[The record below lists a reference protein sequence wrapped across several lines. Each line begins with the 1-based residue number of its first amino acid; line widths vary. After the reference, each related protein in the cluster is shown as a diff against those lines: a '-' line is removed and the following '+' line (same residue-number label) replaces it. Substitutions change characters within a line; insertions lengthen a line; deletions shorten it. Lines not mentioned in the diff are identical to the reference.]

1 MAEFTGTT
9 PQVQVEQPPEVVEY
23 SQGYMNLTQTQRDTI
38 EHPAWVFLIFIAYG
52 LFKRV
57 RTVPNT
63 FILFASIANVGAST
77 ACFIGYAGIIAGEDS
92 ALCHTQAFLLEMFM
106 QSDPWWSLAMA
117 VNVFLVFF
125 FALNPNAFRD
135 YLWLYCLVCYG
146 LPSIPAIVLLAHS
159 PSNTHY
165 YGNATLWCWIA
176 DTWNPLRIYTYYL
189 PIWTC
194 IFLSGLVYLA
204 VGYQVF
210 HQRNQLRN
218 LTFSNQGKNCSG
230 SDHREHIEL
239 GEKHSYG
246 ISAGRNSPCPTVI
259 PMDLSNHPGCYGT
272 VTTQVEVNIS
282 DNTDMQSMALTRDAS
297 SPTPSITEVPL
308 AAHPP
313 GHNNNNINSIHPW
326 ASNCSSSSSSNS
338 EDHIVPPS
346 AIYSSGSGGSGG
358 GISPPYHTTTTHHVH
373 IHHATDITA
382 GSGQPK
388 SSLKKTTYIHSG
400 HGGYGHTYS
409 SYNRTSNTTTTGQC
423 PSSSSAAHHVHTSS
437 CTYANHRNQQSSRFT
452 NRTRLHSL
460 LSTIRRPFRKF
471 WAKLHRLDPIKL
483 AYLRTSFVFAI
494 SILVTWTPSSINR
507 VHSLLYPKNTSYPLN
522 LASAV
527 VLPLQGVWNAVIFM
541 ATTWVVLREEVEALW
556 KRSRVGTWWMR
567 RRQSMSLR
575 PGTGSGTS
583 QGGVQNVMG
592 SQRGVRLGSDGLPSS
607 TTIGGSVHVCVGGGG
622 KGRGSGKGHKA
633 WRNGNGAYGY
643 GVPHAPAMKDD
654 FETRSCGSSSGK
666 KNKSKKG
673 PMDPNRLGTVRVI
686 RGGSL

>member
-9 PQVQVEQPPEVVEY
+9 QAQVEQPPVEY
-23 SQGYMNLTQTQRDTI
+23 TQGYMNLTETQRNTI
-38 EHPAWVFLIFIAYG
+38 EHVERIGASLSLLGVFLIFIAYG

-135 YLWLYCLVCYG
+135 YLWMYCLVCYG
-146 LPSIPAIVLLAHS
+146 LPAIPAIVLLAHS
-159 PSNTHY
+159 PSSTHY

-194 IFLSGLVYLA
+194 IFISGLVYLA

-239 GEKHSYG
+239 GEKHTYG
-246 ISAGRNSPCPTVI
+246 ISAGQNSPCPTVI

-282 DNTDMQSMALTRDAS
+282 DNTDIQPMTPT
-297 SPTPSITEVPL
+297 SPAPSITEVPL

-313 GHNNNNINSIHPW
+313 GQNNSIHPW
-326 ASNCSSSSSSNS
+326 ASNSSSSSSSS
-338 EDHIVPPS
+338 EDHIVPPT
-346 AIYSSGSGGSGG
+346 AAYSGSG
-358 GISPPYHTTTTHHVH
+358 SPPYRVHVHHTTNVTTN
-373 IHHATDITA
+373 
-382 GSGQPK
+382 GPK
-388 SSLKKTTYIHSG
+388 SNLKKTTYTS
-400 HGGYGHTYS
+400 HGAGYGHTYS
-409 SYNRTSNTTTTGQC
+409 SYNRTSNTTTTGTCGSNSHEQNRNGGQN
-423 PSSSSAAHHVHTSS
+423 SSHFTHET
-437 CTYANHRNQQSSRFT
+437 RFQT
-452 NRTRLHSL
+452 L
-460 LSTIRRPFRKF
+460 LSSLRRPLRKF
-471 WAKLHRLDPIKL
+471 LAKLHRLDPIKL

-507 VHSLLYPKNTSYPLN
+507 VHSLLYPKDTSYPLN

-527 VLPLQGVWNAVIFM
+527 VLPLQGVWNAVIFA
-541 ATTWVVLREEVEALW
+541 ATTWAVLREEVDGLW
-556 KRSRVGTWWMR
+556 KRCWLGRWWAR
-567 RRQSMSLR
+567 KKR
-575 PGTGSGTS
+575 PATAETDTMM
-583 QGGVQNVMG
+583 GG
-592 SQRGVRLGSDGLPSS
+592 QRGVRLGSDGLPHS
-607 TTIGGSVHVCVGGGG
+607 TTIGGATPLDGG
-622 KGRGSGKGHKA
+622 KRNASGGYKA
-633 WRNGNGAYGY
+633 WRNGNGAYLGSY
-643 GVPHAPAMKDD
+643 GLPPAIGRKDD
-654 FETRSCGSSSGK
+654 FETRSHCSAGTSGGK
-666 KNKSKKG
+666 KGKNKG

>member
-1 MAEFTGTT
+1 MDDFIGTT
-9 PQVQVEQPPEVVEY
+9 QAQVEQPPVEY
-23 SQGYMNLTQTQRDTI
+23 NQGYMNLTQTQRNII
-38 EHPAWVFLIFIAYG
+38 EHVERIGASLSLLGVFLIFIAYG

-77 ACFIGYAGIIAGEDS
+77 ACFIGYAGIVAGENS

-117 VNVFLVFF
+117 INVFLVFF

-146 LPSIPAIVLLAHS
+146 LPSVPAIVLLAHS
-159 PSNTHY
+159 PATTRY

-218 LTFSNQGKNCSG
+218 LTFSNQGKNYSG
-230 SDHREHIEL
+230 SEHIEL

-246 ISAGRNSPCPTVI
+246 ISAGRDSPCPTVI

-272 VTTQVEVNIS
+272 VTTQVEVNVS
-282 DNTDMQSMALTRDAS
+282 DNTDFQPMTPT
-297 SPTPSITEVPL
+297 SPAPSITEVPL
-308 AAHPP
+308 ATHPP
-313 GHNNNNINSIHPW
+313 GQNNSIHPW
-326 ASNCSSSSSSNS
+326 DSNYSSSSSSS
-338 EDHIVPPS
+338 EDHIVPP
-346 AIYSSGSGGSGG
+346 AAVYAGSS
-358 GISPPYHTTTTHHVH
+358 SPPFGVHVHHTTNETTHNGV
-373 IHHATDITA
+373 
-382 GSGQPK
+382 PK
-388 SSLKKTTYIHSG
+388 SSLKKTTTYISQGDRPYH
-400 HGGYGHTYS
+400 HGPGYGHTYS
-409 SYNRTSNTTTTGQC
+409 SYNRTSNTTTTGTHQVHA
-423 PSSSSAAHHVHTSS
+423 SSSSCGHQSASHQTRSHTLFSS
-437 CTYANHRNQQSSRFT
+437 LRS
-452 NRTRLHSL
+452 
-460 LSTIRRPFRKF
+460 PFRKF

-507 VHSLLYPKNTSYPLN
+507 VHSLLYPKDTSYPLN

-527 VLPLQGVWNAVIFM
+527 VLPLQGVWNAVIFA
-541 ATTWVVLREEVEALW
+541 ATTGA
-556 KRSRVGTWWMR
+556 
-567 RRQSMSLR
+567 
-575 PGTGSGTS
+575 
-583 QGGVQNVMG
+583 
-592 SQRGVRLGSDGLPSS
+592 
-607 TTIGGSVHVCVGGGG
+607 GG
-622 KGRGSGKGHKA
+622 KKPTTQGYKA
-633 WRNGNGAYGY
+633 WRNGNGGSYNGY
-643 GVPHAPAMKDD
+643 GVHSTVMKDD
-654 FETRSCGSSSGK
+654 DFLETRSHCSGGASGGGK
-666 KNKSKKG
+666 KKSGKKG

-686 RGGSL
+686 RDGSL